1 MRCTEELP
9 AVTNSASVLTKHC
22 YVMLQ
27 QLSQP
32 RIDDWSKFVYTL
44 QELRN
49 NQTDEEIDK
58 LNLSSSS
65 STGLSNLASLSPNPL
80 R

>member
-1 MRCTEELP
+1 
-9 AVTNSASVLTKHC
+9 
-22 YVMLQ
+22 MLQ

-58 LNLSSSS
+58 LNLSASS

>member
-1 MRCTEELP
+1 
-9 AVTNSASVLTKHC
+9 
-22 YVMLQ
+22 MLQ

-58 LNLSSSS
+58 LNLTSSS
-65 STGLSNLASLSPNPL
+65 STGLSNLASLSPNPS